1 MYKVIYKFYN
11 CLPKKYKYELL
22 IIQILFIISAFTEA
36 LSILSIAPFASSL
49 FEGEEFE
56 LGYLKNIFASFD
68 LTNKN
73 MPIIFGSITIILF
86 SITLIINL
94 IALWVT
100 YTYNQKIGAI
110 TKYQIFKYYLNLNY
124 VDHLQKNKLNMT
136 KTLSQEVSRF
146 VENCLQN
153 FLHFNSRLFLT
164 FFLIISLLLIS
175 IKFTVYCFA
184 FIASFYLIILFFS
197 KLKIKIYGKSVSKAT
212 KVIYQ
217 NIDYSI
223 RGFREMKL
231 NNLQSKFFN
240 IFDRN
245 VNILANSRGR
255 GQFLYNS
262 PKVIIEISVIAIL
275 ILLLIFLNQILG
287 ISVQSIIPS
296 ASAFLLIGY
305 RLLPSVQII
314 YGAYSNFK
322 LHEDSFKEFMEDL
335 SLSSVNDKVVK
346 DNKQEIKSLESIEFK
361 DVSFS
366 FLINNKEKNILNN
379 INFKLQKKQSLI
391 IIGESGSG
399 KSTLLDLMTGML
411 KPTNGLIK
419 FNNFNLN
426 NVNLDSWYNSIS
438 YVSQN
443 NFFYDDT
450 LLRNITLD
458 FNDKK
463 KIDSIFLDKI
473 IKHTELEEL
482 VKQKED
488 GINQHI
494 VESASNL
501 SGGQKQRIA
510 LARALYK
517 KPSIL
522 FLDEAMNSM
531 DIILESKIMENINKF
546 NFIDNFIMVTH
557 NLDYINHFD
566 KVCIIESG
574 VIKYFGSNKH
584 LNNETEIIRKYNK
597 K

>member
-1 MYKVIYKFYN
+1 MYKVIYNFYN
-11 CLPKKYKYELL
+11 CLPKKYKYELI

-49 FEGEEFE
+49 FEGGEFE
-56 LGYLKNIFASFD
+56 LGYLKNIFTSFD

-94 IALWVT
+94 IGLWVT

-124 VDHLQKNKLNMT
+124 IDHLQKNKLNMT

-164 FFLIISLLLIS
+164 FFLIVSLLLIS

-217 NIDYSI
+217 NLNNSI
-223 RGFREMKL
+223 GGFREMKL
-231 NNLQSKFFN
+231 NNLQSKFFS
-240 IFDRN
+240 IFDKN

-275 ILLLIFLNQILG
+275 VLLLIFLNQILG
-287 ISVQSIIPS
+287 VSVQSIIPS

-322 LHEDSFKEFMEDL
+322 LHEDSFKEFREDL
-335 SLSSVNDKVVK
+335 FLSSVNNKVIK
-346 DNKQEIKSLESIEFK
+346 ENKQEIKSLESLEFK

-391 IIGESGSG
+391 IIGKSGSG

-411 KPTNGLIK
+411 EPTSGSIK

-426 NVNLDSWYNSIS
+426 KVNLDNWYNSIS

-443 NFFYDDT
+443 NFFYNNT

-463 KIDSIFLDKI
+463 KIDSVFLDKI
-473 IKHTELEEL
+473 IKYSELEEL
-482 VKQKED
+482 IKQKED
-488 GINQHI
+488 GINQQI

-517 KPSIL
+517 KPSML

-531 DIILESKIMENINKF
+531 DIILEGKIMENINKLD
-546 NFIDNFIMVTH
+546 FIDNFIMVTH
-557 NLDYINHFD
+557 NLDYITHFD
-566 KVCIIESG
+566 RVCIIENG
-574 VIKYFGSNKH
+574 VIKYFGSNQH

-597 K
+597 R